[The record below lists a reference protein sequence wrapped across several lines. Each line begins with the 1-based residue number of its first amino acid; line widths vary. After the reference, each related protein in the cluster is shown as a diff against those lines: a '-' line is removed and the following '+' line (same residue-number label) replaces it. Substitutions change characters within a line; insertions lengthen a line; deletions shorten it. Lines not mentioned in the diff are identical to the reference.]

1 MKKII
6 TFLLAIVIL
15 SATLV
20 PASAATEEELL
31 AEFKKISISRYIL
44 TDIENL
50 AAVYDVTP
58 EQGDQ
63 LMPLLKRAQE
73 AFPEDLGPG
82 YRNPEGH
89 ESYFGSEIY
98 PYTGEQHEIMMD
110 IISEACDI
118 LGFTYYLRDSTL
130 PMHNV
135 DIVFVVKDTEG
146 RIVFEYDGD
155 LIKRL
160 GEVEEK
166 NNSSTP
172 FLVGGISAVVIAIV
186 AAVAL
191 SLRKKEIA

>member
-1 MKKII
+1 
-6 TFLLAIVIL
+6 
-15 SATLV
+15 
-20 PASAATEEELL
+20 
-31 AEFKKISISRYIL
+31 
-44 TDIENL
+44 
-50 AAVYDVTP
+50 
-58 EQGDQ
+58 
-63 LMPLLKRAQE
+63 MPLLKRAQE

-160 GEVEEK
+160 GEVEEEK
-166 NNSSTP
+166 TNSATP